1 MSATYELID
10 STTLTS
16 GSATVAFTSLPQT
29 YRDLVLVTELIGDTA
44 QMGGRI
50 RLNGL
55 NGSTDYGYL
64 AMSANTSSTSVN
76 DSTANGIYMNFSNI
90 TTTETTSNIHTFMDY
105 TSSNR
110 KHLLWEC
117 NQIYYALMGGWY
129 CVTTSPITSISCE
142 ASSDAFGAG
151 STFFLYG
158 IAG

>member
-44 QMGGRI
+44 QLGGRI

-64 AMSANTSSTSVN
+64 AMATSGTGSSVY

-105 TSSNR
+105 TSANR
-110 KHLLWEC
+110 KHLIWEL
-117 NQIYYALMGGWY
+117 NQLYWVLQGAWY
-129 CVTTSPITSISCE
+129 CVTTNPITSISCE